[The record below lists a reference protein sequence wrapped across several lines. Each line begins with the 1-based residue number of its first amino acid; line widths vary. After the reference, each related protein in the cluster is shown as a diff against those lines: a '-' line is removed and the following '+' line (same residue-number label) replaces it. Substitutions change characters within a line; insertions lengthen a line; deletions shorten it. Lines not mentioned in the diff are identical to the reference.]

1 MTPRRDAKFG
11 HHNAR
16 SQSLDCR
23 LTIDEKMPNGLDV
36 LAALGLRLL
45 RFLTG
50 WARNNMSA
58 FGGKADSATASRDV
72 RYWHLTDS
80 PTAPTFVRFR
90 TIADK
95 VGFSPGAVCPLMTQS
110 GH

>member
-50 WARNNMSA
+50 WAQQQNST
-58 FGGKADSATASRDV
+58 DD
-72 RYWHLTDS
+72 RYAKIAQPLS
-80 PTAPTFVRFR
+80 C
-90 TIADK
+90 TIVHEGRWRAH
-95 VGFSPGAVCPLMTQS
+95 VISEMHQYAQE
-110 GH
+110 